1 MESGNDNQSMDTLQ
15 KNLLQWTKLDLELKE
30 LNKKCSDIRKKKEIL
45 QSRICPVI
53 KSEKL
58 EDNIFSIPAL
68 QTNVLFKEQ
77 KTSESLSYKFL
88 EEKLND
94 YFDTP
99 EKTGLLIQYLKDNRK
114 TETSFILKSNFLKE
128 E

>member
-1 MESGNDNQSMDTLQ
+1 MECGNDNQSMDALQ
-15 KNLLQWTKLDLELKE
+15 KNLYQWTKLDLELKE

-53 KSEKL
+53 KSENL

-68 QTNVLFKEQ
+68 QTNVFFKEQ
-77 KTSESLSYKFL
+77 KSSESLSYKFL
-88 EEKLND
+88 EDKLND

-99 EKTGLLIQYLKDNRK
+99 DKTGLLIQYLKDNRK

>member
-1 MESGNDNQSMDTLQ
+1 MASVKNIQPMDTLQ
-15 KNLLQWTKLDLELKE
+15 KYLLQWTKLDLELKE
-30 LNKKCSDIRKKKEIL
+30 LNKKCSDIRNKKEIL

-68 QTNVLFKEQ
+68 KTNVLFKEQ
-77 KTSESLSYKFL
+77 KTTESLSYKFL

-114 TETSFILKSNFLKE
+114 IDTSYILKSDSIN
-128 E
+128 

>member
-1 MESGNDNQSMDTLQ
+1 MASGNYIQPMDTLQ

-30 LNKKCSDIRKKKEIL
+30 LNKKCSDIRKKKDIL
-45 QSRICPVI
+45 QSRICPI
-53 KSEKL
+53 IHSENL

-68 QTNVLFKEQ
+68 QTNVLLKEQ
-77 KTSESLSYKFL
+77 KSSESLSYKFL

-99 EKTGLLIQYLKDNRK
+99 EKGGLLIQYLKDNRK
-114 TETSFILKSNFLKE
+114 AETSFILKSNHLI
-128 E
+128 

>member
-1 MESGNDNQSMDTLQ
+1 M
-15 KNLLQWTKLDLELKE
+15 
-30 LNKKCSDIRKKKEIL
+30 
-45 QSRICPVI
+45 
-53 KSEKL
+53 SE
-58 EDNIFSIPAL
+58 
-68 QTNVLFKEQ
+68 EQ

>member
-1 MESGNDNQSMDTLQ
+1 MESGNDNQPMDTLQ

-30 LNKKCSDIRKKKEIL
+30 LNKKCSNIRKKKDIL

-53 KSEKL
+53 KSENL

-68 QTNVLFKEQ
+68 QTNVFFKEQ
-77 KTSESLSYKFL
+77 KSSESLSYKFL
-88 EEKLND
+88 EDKLND

-99 EKTGLLIQYLKDNRK
+99 DKTGLLIQYLKDNRK